1 MITYTINSFSPYL
14 ITKIPKKAEVI
25 KKEMRGP
32 AKRGRATKK
41 DLRSPADL
49 SVRSASEA
57 SAEVGGGAE
66 QYNLII
72 SEFTSY

>member
-1 MITYTINSFSPYL
+1 MVLCEAAPTPSE
-14 ITKIPKKAEVI
+14 A
-25 KKEMRGP
+25 RGS
-32 AKRGRATKK
+32 GRATRE

-49 SVRSASEA
+49 PVRSASEA